1 MFRETAE
8 SVAAQIANGGGVLLM
23 QGEAAIG
30 SGRWVE
36 VPGPGGQGRWMEVKR
51 IGVLP
56 SHTGRGLGAVI
67 LGAVEA
73 QGREVGM
80 AGAQLAVR
88 FDQPR
93 LVAYYA
99 ALGYQQAED
108 VALTTVNPRAPP
120 PTGMRKWF

>member
-1 MFRETAE
+1 
-8 SVAAQIANGGGVLLM
+8 
-23 QGEAAIG
+23 
-30 SGRWVE
+30 
-36 VPGPGGQGRWMEVKR
+36 MEVKR

-56 SHTGRGLGAVI
+56 AHTGHGLGAMI
-67 LGAVEA
+67 LEA
-73 QGREVGM
+73 LETQGREAGV

-93 LVAYYA
+93 LVDYYA
-99 ALGYQQAED
+99 ALGYRLAED